1 LGQLTVPEVRGPN
14 GNRRSGYPEL
24 NDNKTGDVMVGEP
37 TRCDLKPLLRRALQL
52 GATAAALIRVD
63 AISVEEGL
71 ARLCREPQCQNF
83 GRSLSCPPH
92 VGGPEYFRRLQR
104 AFRDALVVK
113 IDVPTAVLL
122 SDERVEVMGLLHGVV
137 SGVERS
143 ARSMGFEG
151 AAGFA
156 GGACKRLFCA
166 DHRACR
172 ALSERKACRHPETAR
187 PSMSG
192 FGINVSRLM
201 QAAGWSGETIVRD
214 GIAEPTNMSWV
225 AGLVMVR

>member
-1 LGQLTVPEVRGPN
+1 MVGKPN
-14 GNRRSGYPEL
+14 GY
-24 NDNKTGDVMVGEP
+24 
-37 TRCDLKPLLRRALQL
+37 DLKPLLRRALQL
-52 GATAAALIRVD
+52 GATAAALIRAD

-71 ARLCREPQCQNF
+71 AQLCREPQCQNY

-104 AFRDALVVK
+104 AFRDALAVK

-122 SDERVEVMGLLHGVV
+122 SDERLEVMGLLHGVV

-143 ARSMGFEG
+143 AHSMGFED

-156 GGACKRLFCA
+156 GGACKQLFCA
-166 DHRACR
+166 DHKACR
-172 ALSERKACRHPETAR
+172 ALSEKGACRHPEIAR
-187 PSMSG
+187 SSMSG
-192 FGINVSRLM
+192 FGINVSQLM
-201 QAAGWSGETIVRD
+201 KAAGWSGETIVRD
-214 GIAEPTNMSWV
+214 GMADPTDMSWV